1 MKALF
6 NPTNSRNRIEVVDSL
21 RGFALL
27 GVLYANIPIGGDP
40 PIASVYDDT
49 IHFLFNFLISKKFI
63 TIFSILFGFGFFIQF
78 SRAQEKVINF
88 NSYFLK
94 RMGLLFLIGCFHSF
108 VLWNGD
114 ILMSY
119 AFGGAFLL
127 LLRNWSVKKLI
138 FLAIIFNVLLTGAT
152 FIGNS
157 ALGWA
162 VYDYDFAIVT
172 DLALTNSYWEY
183 LRINWI
189 TSPWV
194 NFLNDMPLTLFFTFG
209 NMLIGMILGKI
220 NFFNA
225 ENGLRQLKKWFV
237 LLGVILGIPAS
248 YYFHLLMTGN
258 LELGLPLLWVP
269 FAIIVGMLFQSL
281 AYISL
286 FVELYKVGF
295 IRKITSGFKYVG
307 KTALTNY
314 LGQSVFYLLAIYHC
328 TNLFQLFGKLSEPET
343 YLLATLFFLLQS
355 STSYFWLKV
364 WSQGPMEYW
373 WKKMSYSNVK
383 LGGKI
388 KTNFI
393 LLALILL
400 TTSVQSQN
408 RVAEKVSFKS
418 GTERISG
425 IFVKPNSGDNL
436 PVVVFQQGSGNFAF
450 EGYEN
455 EAWGPHK
462 FYIEDVLLTQGYGI
476 LYCNKRGL
484 GGSTGNWRKND
495 FYGRASDAYAAITYL
510 KTLPEIDTTRIGIA
524 GHSQGGWIAQIVA
537 AEHAD
542 VAFIICL
549 AGPTVGV
556 KEQIYSNDKFR
567 FECEGYGGDR
577 LKKKIEKRKRSLNA
591 SYSLGKKSGLIGG
604 AKHLYM
610 IFDYD
615 NDKVL
620 KSIQCP
626 ALFLFAEFDI
636 NVDPKENINHLNLVF
651 EGQIPNNIT
660 VKTMPKGQH
669 GFYKVEDRCVPWDE
683 AEKNDFDTNF
693 QYQINEWLRKLN

>member
-400 TTSVQSQN
+400 TTTVQSQN

-510 KTLPEIDTTRIGIA
+510 KTLPEIDTTRIGVA

-567 FECEGYGGDR
+567 FECEGYEGDR

-591 SYSLGKKSGLIGG
+591 SYSLGKKSGLVGG

>member
-343 YLLATLFFLLQS
+343 YLLATLFFLIQS

>member
-237 LLGVILGIPAS
+237 ILGVILGIPAS

-510 KTLPEIDTTRIGIA
+510 KTLPEIDTTRIGVA

-567 FECEGYGGDR
+567 FECEGYEGDR

>member
-1 MKALF
+1 
-6 NPTNSRNRIEVVDSL
+6 
-21 RGFALL
+21 
-27 GVLYANIPIGGDP
+27 
-40 PIASVYDDT
+40 
-49 IHFLFNFLISKKFI
+49 
-63 TIFSILFGFGFFIQF
+63 
-78 SRAQEKVINF
+78 
-88 NSYFLK
+88 
-94 RMGLLFLIGCFHSF
+94 
-108 VLWNGD
+108 
-114 ILMSY
+114 
-119 AFGGAFLL
+119 
-127 LLRNWSVKKLI
+127 
-138 FLAIIFNVLLTGAT
+138 
-152 FIGNS
+152 
-157 ALGWA
+157 
-162 VYDYDFAIVT
+162 
-172 DLALTNSYWEY
+172 
-183 LRINWI
+183 
-189 TSPWV
+189 
-194 NFLNDMPLTLFFTFG
+194 
-209 NMLIGMILGKI
+209 
-220 NFFNA
+220 
-225 ENGLRQLKKWFV
+225 
-237 LLGVILGIPAS
+237 
-248 YYFHLLMTGN
+248 
-258 LELGLPLLWVP
+258 
-269 FAIIVGMLFQSL
+269 
-281 AYISL
+281 
-286 FVELYKVGF
+286 
-295 IRKITSGFKYVG
+295 
-307 KTALTNY
+307 
-314 LGQSVFYLLAIYHC
+314 
-328 TNLFQLFGKLSEPET
+328 
-343 YLLATLFFLLQS
+343 
-355 STSYFWLKV
+355 
-364 WSQGPMEYW
+364 MEYW

-510 KTLPEIDTTRIGIA
+510 KTLPEIDTTRIGVA

-567 FECEGYGGDR
+567 FECEGYEGDR

-591 SYSLGKKSGLIGG
+591 SYSLGKKSGLVGG